1 MKIVAVVNQKGG
13 AGKTTLAMNLAG
25 GLNRRGQTLVLDL
38 DPQGSAVQW
47 ASQGSTRFPA
57 VVKRPMPRF
66 DGASIR
72 KTYSEFDYVVMDCP
86 PSLESGATLSALRA
100 CHLAIIPVLPSP
112 VDLWASLG
120 LPSELEL
127 ARQTNP
133 SLRSLM
139 VINQL
144 EPASALS
151 SAMHGA
157 LEEFGLAAAKTAI
170 RRRAVYRTAALDGV
184 TVYELGRR
192 AEAAVNEFESLLKE
206 VTHEFA

>member
-25 GLNRRGQTLVLDL
+25 GLSQRGQTVVLDL

-57 VVKRPMPRF
+57 VVKRPLPRF
-66 DGASIR
+66 EAADIK
-72 KTYSEFDYVVMDCP
+72 KTYGDFAFVVMDCP
-86 PSLESGATLSALRA
+86 PSLESEASHSALRS
-100 CHLAIIPVLPSP
+100 CHMALIPVLPSP
-112 VDLWASLG
+112 VDLWASLR
-120 LPSELEL
+120 LPAELER

-133 SLRSLM
+133 RLRSLL

-157 LEEFGLAAAKTAI
+157 LDEFGLPAAQTAI
-170 RRRAVYRTAALDGV
+170 RRRAIYRTAALDGV
-184 TVYELGRR
+184 TVYQLGRR
-192 AEAAVNEFESLLKE
+192 AEAAVNEFESLLNE
-206 VTHEFA
+206 VTHELA

>member
-66 DGASIR
+66 DGVSIR

>member
-66 DGASIR
+66 DGVSIR

-100 CHLAIIPVLPSP
+100 CHLASIPVLPSP